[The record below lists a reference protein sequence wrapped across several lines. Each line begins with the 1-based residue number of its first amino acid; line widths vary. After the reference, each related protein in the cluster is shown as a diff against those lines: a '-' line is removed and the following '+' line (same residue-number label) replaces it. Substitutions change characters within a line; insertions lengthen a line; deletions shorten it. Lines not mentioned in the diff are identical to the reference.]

1 MERYSKIVDKDKRE
15 IILLIG
21 NGCKWS
27 KCKFCNYHLDRNKDE
42 EEQYKINAEAL
53 DKVTG
58 EFGVLEAIN
67 SGSIFE
73 LNEKSF
79 NKLLEVCKQ
88 KEIKRLII
96 ESHYM
101 YKSCIID
108 LRERCSK
115 LGIVLQVKGGVETF
129 DADFRENVL
138 NKGFWYPTL
147 SDLQE
152 VFDIVN
158 LLVGVEG
165 QTLEQVEADI
175 KTGLENFDRVC
186 VNLYKEMD
194 DIMRADE
201 ELKARFMKE
210 IYPLYKDYENV
221 DILVENTD
229 FGVGSRED
237 KEG

>member
-1 MERYSKIVDKDKRE
+1 MERYSKIVNKDKRE
-15 IILLIG
+15 IVLLIG

-42 EEQYKINAEAL
+42 KEQYKINDEVLA
-53 DKVTG
+53 KVKG

-79 NKLLEVCKQ
+79 IKLLEVCKQ

-101 YKSCIID
+101 YKSRIIN
-108 LRERCSK
+108 LREKCSK
-115 LGIVLQVKGGVETF
+115 LGIILQVKGGVETF

-138 NKGFWYPTL
+138 KKGFGYPTL
-147 SDLQE
+147 EELQE

-158 LLVGVEG
+158 LLVGVKG
-165 QTLEQVEADI
+165 QTFKQIEDDI
-175 KTGLENFDRVC
+175 KIGIKNFDRVC

-194 DIMRADE
+194 DIMTANE
-201 ELKARFMKE
+201 ELKRKFMQE
-210 IYPLYKDYENV
+210 IYPLYRNFDNV

-229 FGVGSRED
+229 FGVG
-237 KEG
+237 

>member
-1 MERYSKIVDKDKRE
+1 MERYSKILDKDKRE
-15 IILLIG
+15 IVLLIG

-42 EEQYKINAEAL
+42 EEQYKINAEVL

-101 YKSCIID
+101 YKLCIID

-129 DADFRENVL
+129 DADFREKVL
-138 NKGFWYPTL
+138 NKGFGYPTL

-165 QTLEQVEADI
+165 QTLEQVKDDI
-175 KTGLENFDRVC
+175 KTGIENFDRVC

-194 DIMRADE
+194 DIMPADE

-210 IYPLYKDYENV
+210 IYPLYKDLENV

-229 FGVGSRED
+229 FGVGE
-237 KEG
+237 

>member
-1 MERYSKIVDKDKRE
+1 MERYSKIVNKDKIE
-15 IILLIG
+15 IVLLIG

-42 EEQYKINAEAL
+42 KEQYKINDEVLA
-53 DKVTG
+53 KVTG

-79 NKLLEVCKQ
+79 IKLLEVCKQ

-101 YKSCIID
+101 YKSRIIN
-108 LRERCSK
+108 LREKCSK
-115 LGIVLQVKGGVETF
+115 LGIILQVKGGVETF

-138 NKGFWYPTL
+138 KKGFGYPTL
-147 SDLQE
+147 EELQE

-158 LLVGVEG
+158 LLVGVKG
-165 QTLEQVEADI
+165 QTFKQIEDDI
-175 KTGLENFDRVC
+175 KIGIKNFDRVC

-194 DIMRADE
+194 DIMTANE
-201 ELKARFMKE
+201 ELKRKFMQE
-210 IYPLYKDYENV
+210 IYPLYRNFDNV

-229 FGVGSRED
+229 FGVG
-237 KEG
+237 